1 MDKIKRVDWSPDA
14 ESIKDQRAAIKAGGT
29 GKDVN
34 SKTVHAVGDKKIV
47 CPQCQT
53 AGHVTT
59 RRVKAKKGISGG
71 KATGGTYRWLL
82 DPGDRSVAQGDG
94 HSGGVH
100 ELQESVD
107 VLTRDAKGTRTPDSL
122 LAKYARTV
130 GYCRRPRVVA
140 TACHPG
146 SVRVG
151 SRCGQV
157 WWSAPAVAT
166 TGRRTDT

>member
-71 KATGGTYRWLL
+71 KATG
-82 DPGDRSVAQGDG
+82 A
-94 HSGGVH
+94 
-100 ELQESVD
+100 
-107 VLTRDAKGTRTPDSL
+107 VLTAGFSILATGLSRKEMVTR
-122 LAKYARTV
+122 A
-130 GYCRRPRVVA
+130 
-140 TACHPG
+140 ACTNCK
-146 SVRVG
+146 S
-151 SRCGQV
+151 Q
-157 WWSAPAVAT
+157 WT
-166 TGRRTDT
+166 F